1 MNSPENTSP
10 EPELNQGFCAF
21 LDILGFTQYIKNNKG
36 NTEAFKAA
44 LYALKSARSTLKS
57 PEALKLIKVKT
68 FSDNVF
74 IHLNYRKDLFLLT
87 SLFEFICRYQNE
99 LVWHGHL
106 VRGGVA
112 LGEIHVDID
121 AIYGIALIDA
131 YEMESKQAIYPA
143 VMVSKE
149 IVEAAREAL
158 IVQASSCWSYQTN
171 DWYFISI
178 DDKYYLNYLKSAFV
192 FFDDRDGLTTNRLD
206 IHFLRQHKNL
216 IEQNLEKFEPGTE
229 THKKYVFLADYHNAF
244 CEQCKHRME
253 YLPDLTIDR
262 PENKISFI
270 QKKEFFNSHRNGIR
284 KTW

>member
-1 MNSPENTSP
+1 MNSPEKTSP
-10 EPELNQGFCAF
+10 EPELKQGFCAF
-21 LDILGFTQYIKNNKG
+21 LDILGFTQYIKKNKG

-44 LYALKSARSTLKS
+44 LTALKAARSTLGA
-57 PEALKLIKVKT
+57 PEALNLIKVKT

-112 LGEIHVDID
+112 LGEIHVDND
-121 AIYGIALIDA
+121 TIYGMALIDA
-131 YEMESKQAIYPA
+131 YEMESNLAVYPA

-149 IVEAAREAL
+149 IVEAARDAQ
-158 IVQASSCWSYQTN
+158 IVEISSCWSYQTN

-178 DDKYYLNYLKSAFV
+178 DGKYYLNYLKSAFV
-192 FFDDRDGLTTNRLD
+192 FFEDRDGLTMNRLD
-206 IHFLRQHKNL
+206 MHFLRQHKNL
-216 IEQNLEKFEPGTE
+216 IEQNLATLEPGTE
-229 THKKYVFLADYHNAF
+229 IHKKYVFLADYHNAF
-244 CEQCKHRME
+244 CEQCKDRME
-253 YLPDLTIDR
+253 YLPNLTIDR

-270 QKKEFFNSHRNGIR
+270 QKKGFFTSHRNTIR
-284 KTW
+284 TT